1 MRAEEG
7 RTRMSFYDLMRAI
20 CPFSYSTKDI
30 EELKVFFAELEIL
43 GTTST
48 RDNHEAIRSR
58 WIKDT

>member
-1 MRAEEG
+1 
-7 RTRMSFYDLMRAI
+7 MSFYDLMRAI

-43 GTTST
+43 RKTST

-58 WIKDT
+58 RIKDT